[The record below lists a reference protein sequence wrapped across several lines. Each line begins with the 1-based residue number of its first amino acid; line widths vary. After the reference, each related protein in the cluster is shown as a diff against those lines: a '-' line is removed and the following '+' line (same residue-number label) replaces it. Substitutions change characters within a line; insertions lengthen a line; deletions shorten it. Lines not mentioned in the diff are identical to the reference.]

1 MSSTARLLHKSL
13 FRWMSS
19 IVITCQINSH
29 GNKISGLGFLHNVK
43 RRSSLY
49 CERETWCI
57 EAYERTKSQKRRVH
71 TPTVFKGCRQVYT
84 VAHLMAEKRNRV
96 IHLKDL
102 LLARPYKETKKK
114 RELGDISRNVPI
126 ISDKINNLLSIIEQF
141 QRKFDASITRT
152 KRKKPFPVLKPNL
165 SICRIPVFFFYEW

>member
-1 MSSTARLLHKSL
+1 MFQQFSWPINTDFVSLLYRYIFVGKRLLPIEMSSTARLLHKSL

-114 RELGDISRNVPI
+114 RIGRY
-126 ISDKINNLLSIIEQF
+126 F
-141 QRKFDASITRT
+141 
-152 KRKKPFPVLKPNL
+152 KKCTDN
-165 SICRIPVFFFYEW
+165 